1 MNSVCSQFEI
11 GVQLY
16 GFRLGQA
23 VPEIKRN
30 CDRPLPVVELPL
42 YVSVNGVLRG

>member
-1 MNSVCSQFEI
+1 MNSVGSQFEI
-11 GVQLY
+11 GIQLY

-30 CDRPLPVVELPL
+30 CDRPYPL
-42 YVSVNGVLRG
+42 LNCRCMYL